1 MIVSY
6 KYKLYRSK
14 KNKEL
19 HSLIN
24 HAGWVWNH
32 ALALQKRY
40 YRRYEKYI
48 DVNKMQK
55 HFAKLRRKNLAW
67 MLLNSQSVQEI
78 LQRQDKAYKKFFKK
92 KQTRPPKFKKQ
103 KYFKSFLFKQTGYK
117 LEGNK
122 IIINS
127 IKKTFKF
134 SFSRAYGS
142 PRNIRIY
149 RDRLGDIYLYIV
161 SDMPLECVFKR
172 RNNSK
177 NTNKAVG
184 LDFGL
189 KQYLTYSD
197 KASPK
202 QSPLFFKQ
210 SSKAI
215 KKANRSFSRK
225 QKNSNNRERA
235 RKHLCRV
242 HKKVVNKRRD
252 WQWKLAHELCKQYDF
267 IAIEDLNIKA
277 MQRMWGRKI
286 SDLSHSSFVNILKH
300 VAMKYGTIIH
310 EIDRWYPS
318 SKECHCC
325 RNIKKELSLKDR
337 TYICES
343 CGYIEDR
350 DTNAAKNIF
359 RQGVAEYESISNT
372 ELAPLYAFAS

>member
-40 YRRYEKYI
+40 YKIYVKYI

-55 HFAKLRRKNLAW
+55 HFAKLRKTNSAW

-78 LQRQDKAYKKFFKK
+78 LQRQDKAYQKFFKK

-122 IIINS
+122 ITINT

-161 SDMPLECVFKR
+161 SDMPLEGVFKR
-172 RNNSK
+172 RNNPK
-177 NTNKAVG
+177 NECKAVG

-197 KASPK
+197 NTSPK

-210 SSKAI
+210 ASKAI
-215 KKANRSFSRK
+215 KKANRSLSRK
-225 QKNSNNRERA
+225 QKGSNNRERA

-277 MQRMWGRKI
+277 MQRMWGRKM
-286 SDLSHSSFVNILKH
+286 SDLSHSSFVDILKH